1 MAASQASIQIAF
13 NSILFAT
20 DFSPVSDAALSFV
33 LGLAR
38 CYDSKVIVTH
48 VVPFEPAAGLG
59 RVPPSVYLDL
69 EEQEAKQELQ
79 RYDERGIFTG
89 LRHEFIVERGYP
101 PAIVPGLIEA
111 EHVDLVVLGTH
122 GRKGL
127 SKLFSGSVAEQIF
140 RKAACPVLTVGPAV
154 TAVPAS
160 KWIPSRILLATD
172 FSTGSLHALPYALT
186 LAEDAKAELVLF
198 HAAQLVP
205 WEQQS
210 EMGTHYQKRLRELL
224 PPDRQPT
231 RCSVSREVRFDL
243 PAPAILSFT
252 GEKKVDLIV
261 MGVHRALA
269 PVLDAHVPWTTACEV
284 ISEALCP
291 VLTVRA

>member
-1 MAASQASIQIAF
+1 MAASQATTRIAF

-20 DFSPVSDAALSFV
+20 DFSPASDSALSFV
-33 LGLAR
+33 LGLAH

-48 VVPFEPAAGLG
+48 VVPYEPVAGMG

-69 EEQEAKQELQ
+69 EEQEAKQELH
-79 RYDERGIFTG
+79 RYDEARKFEG

-101 PAIVPGLIEA
+101 PTIVPDLIAMEN
-111 EHVDLVVLGTH
+111 VDLVVLGTH

-140 RKAACPVLTVGPAV
+140 RKATCPVLTVGPAAHPIPP
-154 TAVPAS
+154 T
-160 KWIPSRILLATD
+160 KWMPGRILLATD
-172 FSTGSLHALPYALT
+172 FSTGSAHALPYAIT
-186 LAEDAKAELVLF
+186 LAEDSNAELILF
-198 HAAQLVP
+198 HAAPLVP

-210 EMGTHYQKRLRELL
+210 EMGTHYDKRLAEML
-224 PPDRQPT
+224 PSDRQLN
-231 RCSVSREVRFDL
+231 CKVNFEVRFDL
-243 PAPAILSFT
+243 PAQAILSIANN
-252 GEKKVDLIV
+252 KQVDLIV
-261 MGVHRALA
+261 MGVHRTPL

-284 ISEALCP
+284 ISDAHCP